1 MLYLAFLSLRLQ
13 MYLLYIYIY
22 IYILTNIFV
31 TMYIFLSEDSKIAY
45 LYDDVISIC

>member
-1 MLYLAFLSLRLQ
+1 MHVFLFF
-13 MYLLYIYIY
+13 
-22 IYILTNIFV
+22 YILIKILV